1 VIVGDDVRLEVS
13 FNVAQARL
21 VNLARGSSLASAS
34 GQSYDEGITHLTR
47 VGPLGPAPGIS
58 KLVEVRYR
66 DLVTH
71 GDSAVLTLRWEVT
84 GHGSGVFPA
93 LDADITLT
101 RAGEDATVLSVAGAY
116 RPPLGSVGAGLDRAI
131 MHRAATA
138 TISSFINRIAEAIV
152 HPDQAPA
159 HSRDIG
165 AAGAA
170 WMPSTTQVP

>member
-1 VIVGDDVRLEVS
+1 MGDEVRLEVS

-21 VNLARGSSLASAS
+21 ANLARGSSLASAS

-47 VGPLGPAPGIS
+47 VGPLGAAPGIS
-58 KLVEVRYR
+58 KLVEVQYR

-84 GHGSGVFPA
+84 GHGSGLFPA

-101 RAGEDATVLSVAGAY
+101 PAGEDATVLSVAGAY

-131 MHRAATA
+131 MNRAATA

-152 HPDQAPA
+152 HPEHAPARSREIRTARAAWTPPTTQAP
-159 HSRDIG
+159 
-165 AAGAA
+165 
-170 WMPSTTQVP
+170 

>member
-1 VIVGDDVRLEVS
+1 VIVGDEVRLEVS
-13 FNVAQARL
+13 FSVARARL
-21 VNLARGSSLASAS
+21 ANLARGSSLASAS
-34 GQSYDEGITHLTR
+34 GQSYEEGITHLTR
-47 VGPLGPAPGIS
+47 VGPLGAAPAIS
-58 KLVEVRYR
+58 KLVEVQYR

-84 GHGSGVFPA
+84 GHGSALFPA

-101 RAGEDATVLSVAGAY
+101 PAGADATVLAIAGAY

-152 HPDQAPA
+152 HPARSPA
-159 HSRDIG
+159 RSREIR
-165 AAGAA
+165 AAEAA
-170 WMPSTTQVP
+170 WMPPSTQAP

>member
-1 VIVGDDVRLEVS
+1 MGDDVRLEVS

-34 GQSYDEGITHLTR
+34 GQS
-47 VGPLGPAPGIS
+47 
-58 KLVEVRYR
+58 
-66 DLVTH
+66 
-71 GDSAVLTLRWEVT
+71 AVLTLRWEVT
-84 GHGSGVFPA
+84 GHGSSVFPA

-101 RAGEDATVLSVAGAY
+101 PAGDDATLLSVAGAY
-116 RPPLGSVGAGLDRAI
+116 RPPLGSAGAELDRAI

-138 TISSFINRIAEAIV
+138 TVSSFINRIAEAIV
-152 HPDQAPA
+152 HPAQAPA

-170 WMPSTTQVP
+170 